1 MSIVGLY
8 LYDHRYSRP
17 IDNIAGIQI
26 DIFINQLNNSFLLT
40 QQTSE
45 ASHIIGHFKTE
56 EFNILLDGENSAPT
70 RSSFQVIFCL
80 TTEGLGFARDD
91 HKKIDCTNGTTRYIF
106 YVNQVDNMSR
116 DEVLKAFYSMNKEQ
130 TQALLDCDYIRVPQA
145 ILSLFNLKIESLSA
159 LSLLC
164 QGYLATNSKLADDI
178 DSDNDPVNEALTKM
192 GWNAFKNSGDYAAI
206 VYADLL
212 TKEKAEKTQDTNWW
226 LSSFDKRAETAEN
239 LEQALDDKIRKA
251 IVKEISNKVQKE
263 WGEQDPNIC
272 HKDVCNFFIEL
283 EKETIEN
290 PDIVARAYLA
300 ISKRLEK

>member
-1 MSIVGLY
+1 MKIFIVDSNTDRFKGTKESFRSLY
-8 LYDHRYSRP
+8 RVFYSSLNEVLECTSVDGTSSRP
-17 IDNIAGIQI
+17 EFGDLKFDLCLVHHNPTDLKKSGKVKSNWRISYGGNEGDIESNGNIDPNYTTWKKITIDGKKVIPKIWRAVDAEGI
-26 DIFINQLNNSFLLT
+26 T
-40 QQTSE
+40 
-45 ASHIIGHFKTE
+45 TE
-56 EFNILLDGENSAPT
+56 EANELVEFFGNDIQGKVPACLLPPEPS
-70 RSSFQVIFCL
+70 
-80 TTEGLGFARDD
+80 
-91 HKKIDCTNGTTRYIF
+91 Y
-106 YVNQVDNMSR
+106 
-116 DEVLKAFYSMNKEQ
+116 
-130 TQALLDCDYIRVPQA
+130 
-145 ILSLFNLKIESLSA
+145 LSA
-159 LSLLC
+159 LSILC
-164 QGYLATNSKLADDI
+164 QGYLATNNKLADDI
-178 DSDNDPVNEALTKM
+178 DSDNDPVNKALTKM

-239 LEQALDDKIRKA
+239 LEQALNDKIRKA